1 MSIPIS
7 QIIEI
12 NPGVVGTG
20 SNPLAL
26 NGLIL
31 TPSQNAP
38 TNAILTCYSLEDVAA
53 YFGTS
58 SAEYK
63 AAVPYFS
70 ANTVRNRRSPDSLL
84 FIRYANAS
92 VGAWARG
99 ASIKGTTISE
109 LSQNTGSLSVTI
121 DGTVYS
127 VDQLSLGEVTSFTAA
142 ASAIQTQLELA
153 SGKSVTWDSEFG
165 CFVIKSGT
173 YGEDSTI
180 SVVTGTAAEFLG
192 LANAQLS
199 QGSEFISPEA
209 AVEFAAVT
217 HLNWAQFTILF
228 DGGVNVDALKE
239 LCKWQATKDSRYFFV
254 AYDNHVNALEPGDAS
269 CFGRWVMDNKYNV
282 LVCWDNVTVA
292 TFVMGCFASVNWDA
306 YNGRIT
312 PAFKTQEG
320 MEPTVSNLH
329 DANALLENGYSYFGA
344 YAADGPKNT
353 YNFFYDGKI
362 GGIFEWSDSFVNQ
375 IFMNAQLRGAM
386 IDMLMGVNVMP
397 YSDYG
402 YAMIRSAAMDPI
414 NQALT
419 NGSIRTGVN
428 LSENQKAQIV
438 SMIGFDISDELYTKG
453 YYLYIGRATAQ
464 ARSQR
469 QSPPITFFYM
479 DGGSIQRIEIPSIA
493 VL

>member
-84 FIRYANAS
+84 FTRYS
-92 VGAWARG
+92 SSLTGAWAKG
-99 ASIKGTTISE
+99 KSIAGVTLSDLQSVQGT
-109 LSQNTGSLSVTI
+109 LSVTI
-121 DGTVYS
+121 DGTVY
-127 VDQLSLGEVTSFTAA
+127 DAEALGLGSANSFTEM
-142 ASAIQTQLELA
+142 ASAIQTALKLA
-153 SGKSVTWDSEFG
+153 SGQSCVWNSAFARFE
-165 CFVIKSGT
+165 IYSGT
-173 YGEDSTI
+173 TGENSTI
-180 SVVTGTAAEFLG
+180 SPVTGTAAEALG

-199 QGSEFISPEA
+199 QGTDSISPDA
-209 AVEFAAVT
+209 AVEFAAVN

-228 DGGVNVDALKE
+228 DGDIDIDTLKE
-239 LCKWQATKDSRYFFV
+239 LCKWQATKNSRYFFI
-254 AYDNHVNALEPGDAS
+254 AYDNHANALEPGDTS
-269 CFGRWVMDNKYNV
+269 CLGRWVIDNKYNV

-353 YNFFYDGKI
+353 YNFFYDGKL